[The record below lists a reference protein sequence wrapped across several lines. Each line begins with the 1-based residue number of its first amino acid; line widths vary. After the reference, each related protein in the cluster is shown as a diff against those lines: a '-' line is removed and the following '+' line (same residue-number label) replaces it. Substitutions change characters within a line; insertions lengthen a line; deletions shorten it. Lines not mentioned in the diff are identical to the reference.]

1 MLKIYLSTLFCFLVV
16 VFSWLAQSQRELI
29 DSLKSVLSQ
38 TENLKEEVS
47 VLSELAWNYVPI
59 SIDSAIFFGQRGII
73 QSKKLNDPG
82 ILSQI
87 YSDLAYAWMEKGE
100 LGEARGNYQ
109 EALSLRYETGD
120 SVKIYGI
127 ITNLGS
133 VFQRDFQSDSAMS
146 NYLKAL
152 DYFERTGNERNAD
165 FVRNNIGVIYLEMR
179 NYPKALEILTKVAEF
194 RKSQEDEYNLA
205 MTYTNLGSIHKNMKN
220 YPKAEEVYLD
230 ALRIF
235 GEYEDVYYT
244 STTYNNLATLYN
256 AQKKSQLA
264 ISFAEKGLNLAKEAG
279 ASYDFALIQ
288 SNLARSY
295 YDLGDFGQSRNYYV
309 AALRNFELQNAE
321 DDMASMYL
329 LMSPVYAALN
339 MPDSAAFYTEEYISL
354 NKKLAEQEIQQLTTD
369 LETRYQTEKKDV
381 EIAQQQAQIRNRTI
395 QLGGSLVLALTLG
408 VVGYLLYSQQKLKNR
423 QLYQEAELK
432 AALVR
437 IETQNKLQEQRELIS
452 RDLHDN
458 IGAQLTFIISAI
470 ENLKYFDPI
479 KEQLTQRY
487 DTIAN
492 FTKQTITE
500 LRDTIWAMNAG
511 QISWE
516 QLSTRMTDYMQR
528 ADQSGTSVNFSFSGI
543 ESLSKEARFASSDGI
558 QVYRIL
564 QEAVQNAVKHAK
576 AQSIQVEISASD
588 DTIHLEIKDDGRG
601 FDSSEESL
609 GNGLSNM
616 HKRAEDLDGRL
627 EIESAIEK
635 GTTVK
640 LSLPRSRSMG

>member
-16 VFSWLAQSQRELI
+16 VFSGLAQSQRELI

-100 LGEARGNYQ
+100 LGEARANYQ
-109 EALSLRYETGD
+109 EALSLRYGTGD
-120 SVKIYGI
+120 SVKIYGT

-256 AQKKSQLA
+256 AQKKSELA
-264 ISFAEKGLNLAKEAG
+264 ISYAEKGLDLAEEAG

-288 SNLARSY
+288 SC
-295 YDLGDFGQSRNYYV
+295 
-309 AALRNFELQNAE
+309 
-321 DDMASMYL
+321 
-329 LMSPVYAALN
+329 
-339 MPDSAAFYTEEYISL
+339 
-354 NKKLAEQEIQQLTTD
+354 K
-369 LETRYQTEKKDV
+369 
-381 EIAQQQAQIRNRTI
+381 
-395 QLGGSLVLALTLG
+395 
-408 VVGYLLYSQQKLKNR
+408 
-423 QLYQEAELK
+423 
-432 AALVR
+432 
-437 IETQNKLQEQRELIS
+437 
-452 RDLHDN
+452 
-458 IGAQLTFIISAI
+458 II
-470 ENLKYFDPI
+470 L
-479 KEQLTQRY
+479 
-487 DTIAN
+487 
-492 FTKQTITE
+492 
-500 LRDTIWAMNAG
+500 
-511 QISWE
+511 
-516 QLSTRMTDYMQR
+516 
-528 ADQSGTSVNFSFSGI
+528 
-543 ESLSKEARFASSDGI
+543 
-558 QVYRIL
+558 
-564 QEAVQNAVKHAK
+564 
-576 AQSIQVEISASD
+576 
-588 DTIHLEIKDDGRG
+588 
-601 FDSSEESL
+601 
-609 GNGLSNM
+609 
-616 HKRAEDLDGRL
+616 
-627 EIESAIEK
+627 
-635 GTTVK
+635 
-640 LSLPRSRSMG
+640 